1 MYKNMA
7 LLETLGSSAFK
18 ALNFKGFKFVHGT
31 NHGTPAAQPAV

>member
-18 ALNFKGFKFVHGT
+18 ALNFKGFKFAHGDESR
-31 NHGTPAAQPAV
+31 NAAAQPAV